1 MEERTTGPAFT
12 RREQRVNQLAAQYVE
27 LVNSGQDRNSERL
40 TALSTQI
47 WLGTVEAMERTLG
60 GRALDQERRIA
71 NSGRDYEEQDLKME
85 LLTELIMNGLT
96 GRPGQ
101 EGEGVPR
108 FDPERAPWLV
118 YIAKGMKWK
127 QSDFIRRERDG
138 VPELTHGERQ
148 RIREADP
155 DRRDEV
161 RRAVYRGISALSLD
175 VPMGE
180 EEATLGDLVQDP
192 EGLKTLERVEE
203 DSVFASMACELA
215 AKVFLLQQER
225 GRSVRKDVVIAY
237 YQLFFTD
244 NVTQMAREGW
254 LRQVRHPRELFRS
267 MDLDFLDHC
276 MTCVCRTLTELG
288 RTALKAYRL
297 LVPKR
302 DSGAEPP
309 LPLPTDVYQTY
320 VALAWGKEVT
330 TRSIDLHRQ
339 NYRKTMAMAIR

>member
-12 RREQRVNQLAAQYVE
+12 RQEQRVNQLAAQYVE
-27 LVNSGQDRNSERL
+27 LVNRGQDRNSERL

-155 DRRDEV
+155 DRRD
-161 RRAVYRGISALSLD
+161 
-175 VPMGE
+175 
-180 EEATLGDLVQDP
+180 
-192 EGLKTLERVEE
+192 
-203 DSVFASMACELA
+203 
-215 AKVFLLQQER
+215 
-225 GRSVRKDVVIAY
+225 
-237 YQLFFTD
+237 
-244 NVTQMAREGW
+244 
-254 LRQVRHPRELFRS
+254 
-267 MDLDFLDHC
+267 
-276 MTCVCRTLTELG
+276 
-288 RTALKAYRL
+288 
-297 LVPKR
+297 
-302 DSGAEPP
+302 
-309 LPLPTDVYQTY
+309 
-320 VALAWGKEVT
+320 
-330 TRSIDLHRQ
+330 
-339 NYRKTMAMAIR
+339 

>member
-1 MEERTTGPAFT
+1 
-12 RREQRVNQLAAQYVE
+12 
-27 LVNSGQDRNSERL
+27 
-40 TALSTQI
+40 
-47 WLGTVEAMERTLG
+47 MERTLG

-180 EEATLGDLVQDP
+180 EEATLGDMVQDP
-192 EGLKTLERVEE
+192 EGLKTLEPGWRRTVC
-203 DSVFASMACELA
+203 SPPWPVSWRPRCSCSSRSGA
-215 AKVFLLQQER
+215 
-225 GRSVRKDVVIAY
+225 GRSGKTWSLPI
-237 YQLFFTD
+237 T
-244 NVTQMAREGW
+244 
-254 LRQVRHPRELFRS
+254 S
-267 MDLDFLDHC
+267 CFLPI
-276 MTCVCRTLTELG
+276 M
-288 RTALKAYRL
+288 
-297 LVPKR
+297 
-302 DSGAEPP
+302 
-309 LPLPTDVYQTY
+309 
-320 VALAWGKEVT
+320 
-330 TRSIDLHRQ
+330 
-339 NYRKTMAMAIR
+339 